1 MGLVMC
7 RILWPS
13 NSVPLS
19 GDHKFK
25 EISRGQ
31 NPSAGVNK
39 PLELS
44 TEKQTPDPQ
53 ELFFM
58 A

>member
-1 MGLVMC
+1 MC